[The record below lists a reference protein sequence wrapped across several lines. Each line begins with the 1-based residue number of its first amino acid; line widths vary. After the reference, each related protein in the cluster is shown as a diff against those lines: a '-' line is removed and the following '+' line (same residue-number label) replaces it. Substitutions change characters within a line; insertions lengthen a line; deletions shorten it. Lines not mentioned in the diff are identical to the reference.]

1 MQEKRELIRR
11 IDQLIRMKVS
21 GTAQELANR
30 LEISRSTFFRVLEDM
45 KENLNAP
52 IVYNSTLNRYE
63 YEQEGQIHIGFFTN
77 LDENDLMRIEGGSN
91 IMLPLINKNMA
102 ISYFETVTTYTC
114 DNFSY

>member
-11 IDQLIRMKVS
+11 IDQLIRMKVPE
-21 GTAQELANR
+21 TAQELANR

-63 YEQEGQIHIGFFTN
+63 YEQVGRVYIGFFTN
-77 LDENDLMRIEGGSN
+77 LDENDLMKIKGGSH
-91 IMLPLINKNMA
+91 ISLQLINKNMA
-102 ISYFETVTTYTC
+102 ISYIETATYDTC
-114 DNFSY
+114 LFFN